1 MLKLIAFGEALID
14 MLSNKINND
23 TQGSETF
30 TKYPGGA
37 PANVAAATAM
47 LGGNSYLAGK
57 IGVDMFGAFMRQSL
71 KAAKVNDQY
80 LIDTTLAKTALAFV
94 SLDEQGERSFSFY
107 RDPSADMLFSADD
120 FADSWF
126 DDAGIFHFCSNT
138 LTGDDIAAA
147 TIAGIEKAKN
157 AGFCIS
163 FDVNLRENLWPEN
176 RQALPLIWQCVR
188 LSDILKVSTEE
199 MQFICDGRD
208 EGQVLKQ
215 IFEHNVQLVLI
226 TDGSNSLRYI
236 VRESNSKLISS
247 ATVTQ
252 LNLLDTCIE
261 TASTTQTDL
270 TVEGSVVSEA
280 VEDPV
285 TPKATEDSCTSTKGA
300 ASPTDLWIEGSIL
313 PPKIKMLDSTA
324 AGDAFIGGFLYQL
337 CAQQITREK
346 LAHFCQQQPALEYAL
361 TFASH
366 CGAHAASIQG
376 AFTSLPSL
384 DDIKI

>member
-47 LGGNSYLAGK
+47 LGGNSYFAGK
-57 IGVDMFGAFMRQSL
+57 IGADMFGTFMRQSL

-80 LIDTTLAKTALAFV
+80 LIDTKLAKTALAFV
-94 SLDEQGERSFSFY
+94 SLDDQGERSFSFY

-120 FADSWF
+120 FSDSWF

-138 LTGDDIAAA
+138 LTGDDITAA
-147 TIAGIEKAKN
+147 TIAGIEKAQQ

-163 FDVNLRENLWPEN
+163 FDVNLRENLWPED
-176 RQALPLIWQCVR
+176 RQALPLIWQCIR
-188 LSDILKVSTEE
+188 FSDILKVSTEE
-199 MQFICDGRD
+199 MQYICDGH
-208 EGQVLKQ
+208 EEQQILKQ
-215 IFEHNVQLVLI
+215 IFAHKVQLLLI
-226 TDGSNSLRYI
+226 TDGANSLRYI
-236 VRESNSKLISS
+236 VRGKSGGLVSS
-247 ATVTQ
+247 SSVTQ
-252 LNLLDTCIE
+252 LNLVPSNSDV
-261 TASTTQTDL
+261 L
-270 TVEGSVVSEA
+270 TSVTRGSLSA
-280 VEDPV
+280 ADSQH
-285 TPKATEDSCTSTKGA
+285 AQGSQSTEDSLSTA
-300 ASPTDLWIEGSIL
+300 QAWTEGSIA

-384 DDIKI
+384 EDIKI

>member
-23 TQGSETF
+23 IQGSETF

-57 IGVDMFGAFMRQSL
+57 IGADMFGAFMRQSL
-71 KAAKVNDQY
+71 KAANVNDQY
-80 LIDTTLAKTALAFV
+80 LIDTKLAKTALAFV
-94 SLDEQGERSFSFY
+94 SLDEKGERSFSFY
-107 RDPSADMLFSADD
+107 RDPSADMLFSAED
-120 FADSWF
+120 FSDSWF

-138 LTGDDIAAA
+138 LTGDNIAAA
-147 TIAGIEKAKN
+147 TIAGIEKART

-176 RQALPLIWQCVR
+176 RSALPLIWQCIQ
-188 LSDILKVSTEE
+188 LSDILKVSSEE
-199 MQFICDGRD
+199 MQFICAGRN
-208 EGQVLKQ
+208 EGQVLTQ
-215 IFEHNVQLVLI
+215 IFESNVQLVLI
-226 TDGSNSLRYI
+226 TDGPNSLRYI
-236 VRESNSKLISS
+236 VRENDAGLANSNTI
-247 ATVTQ
+247 TQ
-252 LNLLDTCIE
+252 LKLLDTDSIE
-261 TASTTQTDL
+261 TPSSRQTSPSVAGSQL
-270 TVEGSVVSEA
+270 CKKAWTEGTIV
-280 VEDPV
+280 
-285 TPKATEDSCTSTKGA
+285 
-300 ASPTDLWIEGSIL
+300 